1 MYLRWREGGPGCR
14 AVMVGLG
21 VDSFKEQQVV
31 EGVRWLESQLEE
43 MVE

>member
-1 MYLRWREGGPGCR
+1 MEGEPSCR
-14 AVMVGLG
+14 AVSVGLG

-43 MVE
+43 MDE